1 VEVDQHKQLADQNRE
16 DIWKR
21 FSKWMDIMQKQKAR
35 VGDRVY
41 YMILKKHGWAKSNAA
56 KEELKKDP
64 VSGIAKMQEVLKVM
78 SSIGDP
84 PSESWYQV
92 SISSLWADYTNK
104 PKLFDEIAGDNPVEA
119 KEEDRLD
126 IIRRLEN
133 SIPTTN
139 PSLKDLYLAKREKEN

>member
-1 VEVDQHKQLADQNRE
+1 
-16 DIWKR
+16 
-21 FSKWMDIMQKQKAR
+21 MQKQKVR

-64 VSGIAKMQEVLKVM
+64 VSGIAKMQEVLKAI

-84 PSESWYQV
+84 PSDSWYQV
-92 SISSLWADYTNK
+92 SISSLWADYDKNL
-104 PKLFDEIAGDNPVEA
+104 KLFDEIAGDNPVEA

-126 IIRRLEN
+126 IIKRLEDSN
-133 SIPTTN
+133 PTAAVSTT
-139 PSLKDLYLAKREKEN
+139 LKELYLKKREQEWEN

>member
-1 VEVDQHKQLADQNRE
+1 
-16 DIWKR
+16 
-21 FSKWMDIMQKQKAR
+21 MQKQKSR

-64 VSGIAKMQEVLKVM
+64 VSGIAKMQEVLKAI

-84 PSESWYQV
+84 PSDSWYQI
-92 SISSLWADYTNK
+92 SISSLWADYTNE

-119 KEEDRLD
+119 VGEDRLD
-126 IIRRLEN
+126 IIKRLEDSN
-133 SIPTTN
+133 PTTM
-139 PSLKDLYLAKREKEN
+139 AKPKGR